1 MNKKSQKMSLIRSVC
16 LIFFCRTSKLFDLL
30 INSQDERPDHMPRAN
45 RSQPFDAVHQLPV
58 ITCARRTASK
68 TNTSKRRMWAP
79 RPGGPAA
86 GRERRRISSIT
97 PLVGSLLRDSR
108 SVCLRGPLPSAEG
121 PGDGDVPASL
131 RPAARAPAADQ
142 PRRPFAKVGMMDDPA
157 ASCAIWRTKTLTR
170 THARPVIW
178 CFIFVKTAVKL
189 KGKYTLRFIID
200 TVIIVI
206 IHEVQIKLRMCTTTH
221 SPDEKWEDRNHV
233 IYGAEGN

>member
-1 MNKKSQKMSLIRSVC
+1 MNKISQKMSLIRSVC

-97 PLVGSLLRDSR
+97 PLVDD
-108 SVCLRGPLPSAEG
+108 
-121 PGDGDVPASL
+121 DGDVPASL

-221 SPDEKWEDRNHV
+221 SPDEKWEDRNHL